1 MKEGKR
7 IGTATGQITL
17 LPEAMIHHIQSF
29 LTGKEAARTSLLS
42 KPWHSAWLTRPAL
55 EFDQSDF
62 HINGDPK
69 LDKIEFEKFAT
80 KTLQRYQQLN
90 LKIESFRLHTI
101 RSGRGISALAKKLI
115 VQAITRIGATDLNL
129 KLPYRCRLMSRRLK
143 LPELCRIRRLCLN
156 MMVVEDSFFSEL
168 SSRYPCLKD
177 LSLVGCH
184 GYKRIRT
191 ASTSLEYISFAEQD
205 KAMVAKFDVPNIR
218 KFSYSGSIIPSVSI
232 KAAAAEA
239 SREWES
245 DVSVTFRRRCRQTF
259 PWWDSWSLS
268 LSLEKLLTNLRTS
281 RINLSLNGDFA
292 AGFHHEGK
300 IVPVVV
306 ENLTIDE
313 AHILSGNGDLIESL
327 LRVCRP
333 KFITYYSKK
342 EIDLLCTYNL
352 TRILQRHY
360 RNRTFMEVVGVEIYK
375 ENHIRKIQSETKYW
389 EE

>member
-1 MKEGKR
+1 MKKGKR

-42 KPWHSAWLTRPAL
+42 KSWHSAWLTRPAL
-55 EFDQSDF
+55 EFDQGDF
-62 HINGDPK
+62 DINGDPK

-101 RSGRGISALAKKLI
+101 SSGRGISALAKKLI

-143 LPELCRIRRLCLN
+143 LPELHRIRRLCLN
-156 MMVVEDSFFSEL
+156 LMVVEDSFFREL

-184 GYKRIRT
+184 GYKTIQT

-232 KAAAAEA
+232 KSAAAEA

-245 DVSVTFRRRCRQTF
+245 DVSVTFRRHRQSF
-259 PWWDSWSLS
+259 QWWDSWSLR
-268 LSLEKLLTNLRTS
+268 LEKLLTNLRTS
-281 RINLSLNGDFA
+281 RINLSLNGGFA
-292 AGFHHEGK
+292 AGFHHEGYK

-313 AHILSGNGDLIESL
+313 EHILSGNGDLIESL

-333 KFITYYSKK
+333 KFITYYLKK

-352 TRILQRHY
+352 TRIFQRHY
-360 RNRTFMEVVGVEIYK
+360 RNRTFMEVVGVEIYE
-375 ENHIRKIQSETKYW
+375 ENHIRKIQSEMKYL